1 MSRQRWFETL
11 HPSVVLVYLVGVMG
25 LGLCTLH
32 PIYLGLMGLWCR
44 GGQHLAAR
52 YRPDGTHADAC
63 ACALLLG
70 NGTECAIQP

>member
-32 PIYLGLMGLWCR
+32 PIYL
-44 GGQHLAAR
+44 AAR
-52 YRPDGTHADAC
+52 YRPDGTHTHAC

-70 NGTECAIQP
+70 NSAECAIQP